1 MINKS
6 LIDWSYSEVTHWL
19 STKKAS
25 ESMVTSFRDCRIN
38 GKLLVNTFSLSP
50 DNNNERSSV
59 WNRFGISNQND
70 QNLINE
76 LKSLSSNQIRDIQ
89 SENACY
95 YLFEISPSLLSQQDK
110 IKNETLLIKYLK
122 DLNFINIEN
131 NDINIKFSNVIPPM
145 SIESFRTI
153 LQNCNIKVNINLL
166 DNIYNKL
173 EIHNPRKDTL
183 SILINIISK
192 NLKEL
197 SKDDT
202 ISYIFLD
209 WSITNELPIDFVR
222 DILDCDS
229 SKIEML
235 DKLNMKSEYIELL
248 KDYPEIV
255 SDQQKKIQTEQYIE
269 SSITLLSNKQESTR
283 SLLVNFHQC
292 LLNSLQSLYRLNEQ
306 LSTYNE
312 GGVEI
317 QNSTGGLIASKVAA
331 VIVDLF
337 PGGLGSIIGGIISTI
352 DKKLRSKKAQNVML
366 QFRTQQIFSETAQL
380 FSIRIMTFYRDII
393 LDKNFSVKIP
403 LISMSTLDDFQDY
416 LFAKSGNKI
425 TISGYEENKNRWS
438 FLITLFSDQFFET
451 LFNLKNIDYNTHSPQ
466 FICDSICNII
476 IPKLSTSPFLPIQNN
491 NNSSNQ
497 TRINTIKSQQYFEF
511 AMLAYLQQ
519 QNFTIIVHNYIR
531 KWFPNITESSFQSN
545 CTIVNYSKVST
556 ITIEHENQLYISI
569 GVKESTIDKTK
580 YLLIKNTNID
590 GTEIDSYFFSLFDF
604 VWKDHLEKSIQQFYQ
619 NHRDGTLN
627 IIGYSTGGSISSIL
641 HLNLLSKKD
650 TSSKKDKI
658 YLWTF
663 EEEQWTKSL
672 TNNYNYNNNNSNNT
686 MKIINSTEVTK
697 EFNSSKI
704 IYYTISNNDNCSQFR
719 DINEYQ
725 YIINDT
731 KTIIKSSVNSNII
744 TYINSNCQPTEDFQ
758 HPNKDELDM
767 LFDRVIMAKADDKVN
782 MPESE
787 MGYISP
793 KHYVY
798 ESIASLPES
807 NKAEWYN
814 IVYMN
819 MRLDQV
825 NRNDGSLLNNYQ
837 NKNWKENDYLI
848 PMKSWELLRGSIQ
861 CGNIIMVKYLM
872 PFSNQYMQYIYQEMI
887 SGNLLWDTPF
897 HAAIRYNQFDILEY
911 LIKNDQIFTINGGV
925 EIGPFIYLHNSNIDS
940 ISQIRYIALV
950 FALSENHL
958 ISKTLVDKWQSNF
971 EDGDHIQ
978 MLFLRDHTQLLE
990 YLSDYKDQGD
1000 SIDYYKEKIDP
1011 IGPISKPNIGY
1022 TGNNVPNYSSSHY
1035 SLRLNLFSY
1044 LTPSPS
1050 SINSQSNLNKKVRE
1064 GAVNILLSKTISKEV
1079 LKYYQDLIHQDSLII
1094 CKRIVNAYLCRSKYK
1109 KICKMAADFYNYFV
1123 ELIDS
1128 ENSYIMDIKKV
1139 IDYYIVTVNTTN
1151 NAKNPIWSEI
1161 FTDLKSILP
1170 WHEQFNASLKNIFDS
1185 WSLHKRRRIPE
1196 LFIQISVFFKIY
1208 STFCCKFDKYM
1219 DFLAE
1224 KKQAC
1229 PIWVGVVLTS
1239 VNFRLNDYLLVLENL
1254 KQKTIKNGD
1263 EYTCILNSI
1272 NSVQNV
1278 NQYVRDSV
1286 KRSESMNMVAHVQ
1299 ENLISKE
1306 NIHLI
1311 TPSRLYVSKGNVV
1324 LFDINGRTNA
1334 SNLNY
1339 FLFNDCLLLVKE
1351 STDKKYHY
1359 KLILDLQQTYDNVVP
1374 YHDDDDPFTVGYRE
1388 DGVSLEYNLIFPNQS
1403 EKELFLKNLPH
1414 YHLSTRKHITQ
1425 QDTLYNILVEEIRNG
1440 NFKKC
1445 RELYESVFGQKS
1457 VISEYTQLY
1466 VYSLLKLNE
1475 KQLAL
1480 QVSKQLKFDN
1490 SFLPTTMMDS
1500 FYIIGLLLAS
1510 FKYYSK
1516 AQLIFELVWDEY
1528 EIWEPLVPH
1537 FPALISL
1544 VNIYRKTGLID
1555 KALAIAKE
1563 NQLRASKE
1571 SINQYAEQQ
1580 FASIVFEIQQK
1591 IKAQQQ
1597 EFKEKMKIEFHQQIQ
1612 NLNFEPTTIFSNNSQ
1627 LKPLFENSKINLPLK
1642 YATDYKLTNP
1652 LSSLITNLE
1661 AVINKSKEIL
1671 TINTKYQLESLRS
1684 HYSSYQLYKNKS
1696 SLFSKKINDKLI
1708 HFENLSNGSKG
1719 ILNFGIYYDLYLD
1732 KATKDQ
1738 IEFGSHSVKESKSSG
1753 LHFKKDPYSAGIE
1766 FAASQLQNLICE
1778 SICPE
1783 SNLIKIEREPG
1794 SFDYYLAT
1802 KTIHGYNLA
1811 NYSND
1816 KNIINLID
1824 HYNFS
1829 GLVISSF
1836 LTRPGDAKPDNFIID
1851 IQLSPSDSS
1860 IIETVHLYGI
1870 DNDISFYNSTINSNN
1885 NRLHYHILN
1894 ILYFFPQMNKPVHP
1908 TLIEKL
1914 TKKYQPEM
1922 ILLEWID
1929 KLLKQNELFN
1939 KLDQTTKDIYNLPIQ
1954 FPGRTITEV
1963 YQTLLQISNLIQL
1976 NPSILLNTIFHHL
1989 YPGIS
1994 SWYQLFKQK
2003 GDNLESIRELYEQVV
2018 SEKKS
2023 DSSNIKRQSST
2034 QQKIQSISVSSKLV
2048 KKDGHT
2054 YKSSYNS
2061 PLSREINTW
2070 ISSIDFR
2077 KFNPSEKESQD
2088 FFDKF
2093 IQVFSGTSLFGGNS
2107 VILANIKNKQYDQL
2121 LKHTATK
2128 LPVEISFSYSSS
2140 NNNNNINNNNTKIL
2154 GIQKFSVQS
2163 PIEKGVTK
2171 FVTEDFQ
2178 VADEEF
2184 PNLQKIDLEICLNSG
2199 CFGNLLDN
2207 HFNETLTKISNVE
2220 IKGLIIDFKPE
2231 VLWKFIRELK
2241 VDISV
2246 KIIRTMP
2253 MIYLTILMDNET
2265 NIVASTKK
2273 SILEYTIARPQLH
2286 LVTLELLKRILSIND
2301 QDKIKQIIPKHFN
2314 DNHDSIIHMV
2324 IDNHSEH
2331 SNRILNLLLQH
2342 PNYFH
2347 TIPHENQ
2354 QNIDIFELSIEKQRY
2369 DITSLLLH
2377 SPDSN
2382 YKLSFKNR
2390 HGITSDYTIT
2400 LILVSKYIVINSY
2413 TIGNENLAHQELY
2426 NLFQSKRAL
2435 LDKVTKSNDYKT
2447 FKIIWKFFKDDN
2459 EFISHFNENGYH
2471 KLASNTDIQLLSKVY
2486 KLLNQPINLKEIVS
2500 GQFNSIGLTN
2510 ERGNTI
2516 LYEFLKIYQN
2526 TQEFNR
2532 MLTAIIDYHNSHK
2545 LNIHKTDRIDQMT
2558 PLHFAIISNMK
2569 EAIERIIPP
2578 LHNNFL

>member
-1 MINKS
+1 
-6 LIDWSYSEVTHWL
+6 
-19 STKKAS
+19 
-25 ESMVTSFRDCRIN
+25 MVTSFSDCRIN

-95 YLFEISPSLLSQQDK
+95 YLFEISQSLLSQQDK

-145 SIESFRTI
+145 SIDSFRTI
-153 LQNCNIKVNINLL
+153 LQNCNINVNINLL

-192 NLKEL
+192 NLKQLSKDDTLSILENIISKNLKEL

-202 ISYIFLD
+202 ISYSDLIKFQMKRGDIININEKYSNFQNHSILD

-269 SSITLLSNKQESTR
+269 SLITLLSNKQESTR

-292 LLNSLQSLYRLNEQ
+292 LLNSLQSLFRLNEQ

-312 GGVEI
+312 GGVDI
-317 QNSTGGLIASKVAA
+317 RNSIGGLIGSHFAA
-331 VIVDLF
+331 GIDLF
-337 PGGLGSIIGGIISTI
+337 AAEIIDQFPDGLGSIIGGIISI
-352 DKKLRSKKAQNVML
+352 VDKKLRSKKAQNVML
-366 QFRTQQIFSETAQL
+366 HFRTQQSFSETAQL

-531 KWFPNITESSFQSN
+531 KWFPNITESSFQSK

-641 HLNLLSKKD
+641 HLNLLSKKE

-672 TNNYNYNNNNSNNT
+672 TNYYNNNNNT
-686 MKIINSTEVTK
+686 MKIINSTVVTK
-697 EFNSSKI
+697 ELNRSKI
-704 IYYTISNNDNCSQFR
+704 IYYSISNNDNRSQFR

-731 KTIIKSSVNSNII
+731 KTTIKIFVNTNSN
-744 TYINSNCQPTEDFQ
+744 TKANINGQPTEDFQ

-767 LFDRVIMAKADDKVN
+767 LFDRIFAKVGDKEN
-782 MPESE
+782 MPVSE

-793 KHYVY
+793 AHYEY
-798 ESIASLPES
+798 ITNLPES

-814 IVYMN
+814 MVYMN
-819 MRLDQV
+819 QSLDHL
-825 NRNDGSLLNNYQ
+825 NRDEGSLLNNIQKKDWEVNGCLCPYQ
-837 NKNWKENDYLI
+837 A
-848 PMKSWELLRGSIQ
+848 WELLRGSIQ
-861 CGNIIMVKYLM
+861 YGNIIMVKYLM
-872 PFSNQYMQYIYQEMI
+872 PLSNQYMGYLYIEMVLGSI
-887 SGNLLWDTPF
+887 RWDTPF
-897 HAAIRYNQFDILEY
+897 QAAIRYNQFDILEY
-911 LIKNDQIFTINGGV
+911 LINSDQLFTKKENGE
-925 EIGPFIYLHNSNIDS
+925 EIGQFIYQHK
-940 ISQIRYIALV
+940 SQIRYMALRY
-950 FALSENHL
+950 ALSENYL
-958 ISKTLVDKWQSNF
+958 ISKTLVDNWQSKF
-971 EDGDHIQ
+971 EDGDDIK
-978 MLFLRDHTQLLE
+978 MLFLRDHKQLIE
-990 YLSDYKDQGD
+990 YLSYKN
-1000 SIDYYKEKIDP
+1000 ENP
-1011 IGPISKPNIGY
+1011 IFSFKWKFNPIEPISEPKIEY
-1022 TGNNVPNYSSSHY
+1022 TGNNVSNYTVSHY
-1035 SLRLNLFSY
+1035 SLQLNL
-1044 LTPSPS
+1044 P
-1050 SINSQSNLNKKVRE
+1050 
-1064 GAVNILLSKTISKEV
+1064 
-1079 LKYYQDLIHQDSLII
+1079 
-1094 CKRIVNAYLCRSKYK
+1094 
-1109 KICKMAADFYNYFV
+1109 
-1123 ELIDS
+1123 
-1128 ENSYIMDIKKV
+1128 
-1139 IDYYIVTVNTTN
+1139 
-1151 NAKNPIWSEI
+1151 
-1161 FTDLKSILP
+1161 
-1170 WHEQFNASLKNIFDS
+1170 
-1185 WSLHKRRRIPE
+1185 
-1196 LFIQISVFFKIY
+1196 
-1208 STFCCKFDKYM
+1208 
-1219 DFLAE
+1219 
-1224 KKQAC
+1224 
-1229 PIWVGVVLTS
+1229 
-1239 VNFRLNDYLLVLENL
+1239 
-1254 KQKTIKNGD
+1254 
-1263 EYTCILNSI
+1263 
-1272 NSVQNV
+1272 
-1278 NQYVRDSV
+1278 
-1286 KRSESMNMVAHVQ
+1286 
-1299 ENLISKE
+1299 
-1306 NIHLI
+1306 
-1311 TPSRLYVSKGNVV
+1311 
-1324 LFDINGRTNA
+1324 
-1334 SNLNY
+1334 
-1339 FLFNDCLLLVKE
+1339 
-1351 STDKKYHY
+1351 
-1359 KLILDLQQTYDNVVP
+1359 
-1374 YHDDDDPFTVGYRE
+1374 
-1388 DGVSLEYNLIFPNQS
+1388 
-1403 EKELFLKNLPH
+1403 
-1414 YHLSTRKHITQ
+1414 
-1425 QDTLYNILVEEIRNG
+1425 QDTLYNILVEEIKNG
-1440 NFKKC
+1440 NFKKF

-1457 VISEYTQLY
+1457 VILKYTKLY

-1480 QVSKQLKFDN
+1480 QVCKQLKFDH
-1490 SFLPTTMMDS
+1490 SSLRTMMDS
-1500 FYIIGLLLAS
+1500 FYIIGLLLSS

-1516 AQLIFELVWDEY
+1516 AQLIFELVWDQSAKL
-1528 EIWEPLVPH
+1528 EPLVPH
-1537 FPALISL
+1537 FPALFSL

-1555 KALAIAKE
+1555 KALAIAKG
-1563 NQLRASKE
+1563 NQLRSSKE

-1612 NLNFEPTTIFSNNSQ
+1612 NLNFEPTNIFSNNDQ

-1642 YATDYKLTNP
+1642 YATDYTFINP

-1661 AVINKSKEIL
+1661 AVINKSNESKEII
-1671 TINTKYQLESLRS
+1671 TIITKYQLESLRS
-1684 HYSSYQLYKNKS
+1684 HYSSYQLYKNQS

-1870 DNDISFYNSTINSNN
+1870 DNDISFYNSTINSNK

-1939 KLDQTTKDIYNLPIQ
+1939 KLDDTTKDIYKLPIQ
-1954 FPGRTITEV
+1954 FPERTITEV
-1963 YQTLLQISNLIQL
+1963 YRTLLQISNLIQL

-2018 SEKKS
+2018 FEKKS
-2023 DSSNIKRQSST
+2023 DSSNIRQSST

-2048 KKDGHT
+2048 KKDVHT

-2061 PLSREINTW
+2061 PLSNEINKW

-2093 IQVFSGTSLFGGNS
+2093 IQVFSGTSLFGENS
-2107 VILANIKNKQYDQL
+2107 VILSNIKNKQYDQL

-2128 LPVEISFSYSSS
+2128 LPVENSISYSS
-2140 NNNNNINNNNTKIL
+2140 NNNNNNNNNNNTKIL
-2154 GIQKFSVQS
+2154 GTKSSEQS
-2163 PIEKGVTK
+2163 TEKCVIK
-2171 FVTEDFQ
+2171 FVTEDIQ
-2178 VADEEF
+2178 VTDEKF
-2184 PNLQKIDLEICLNSG
+2184 PTLQKIDLEICLNSG
-2199 CFGNLLDN
+2199 CFGNLFDN
-2207 HFNETLTKISNVE
+2207 HFKETLAKITKE
-2220 IKGLIIDFKPE
+2220 IKGLIMDFKPE
-2231 VLWKFIRELK
+2231 ILWKFIRELK

-2253 MIYLTILMDNET
+2253 MIYLTILMDNEAK
-2265 NIVASTKK
+2265 IASTKK

-2286 LVTLELLKRILSIND
+2286 LVSLELLKRILSIDD
-2301 QDKIKQIIPKHFN
+2301 QEKIIQIIPERFN
-2314 DNHDSIIHMV
+2314 DNHDSIIHMI
-2324 IDNHSEH
+2324 IDNHSDL
-2331 SNRILNLLLQH
+2331 SNSILNLLLQH
-2342 PNYFH
+2342 PKYFK
-2347 TIPHENQ
+2347 TIPHKNQ
-2354 QNIDIFELSIEKQRY
+2354 QNIDIFKLSIEKQRY

-2377 SPDSN
+2377 SPDSK

-2400 LILVSKYIVINSY
+2400 LILVSKYIVINSF
-2413 TIGNENLAHQELY
+2413 TIGNENQANQELY

-2459 EFISHFNENGYH
+2459 EFINHFNENGYH

-2486 KLLNQPINLKEIVS
+2486 QLLNQPINLKEIVS
-2500 GQFNSIGLTN
+2500 GQFNSIGLPN
-2510 ERGNTI
+2510 ERRNTI

-2532 MLTAIIDYHNSHK
+2532 MLTAIIDYHNSHN

-2578 LHNNFL
+2578 